1 MNGRQGLA
9 VWITGIPAS
18 GKSAITQELVA
29 RMNSQGISAAVL
41 ESDALRTVLTPQP
54 TFDPDERDRFYHQM
68 AQLGAMLTR
77 QGIPVIFD
85 ATANRR
91 TYRDLAR
98 TLIPHFVEV
107 FVSCTIDICRE
118 RDPKGIY
125 AAAARGAAS
134 NVPGVQAVYEAPLA
148 PEVTVDCRDSPSLSA
163 AAIFTKLS
171 ALHYI

>member
-1 MNGRQGLA
+1 MNGRDGFA

-18 GKSAITQELVA
+18 GKSSITRELVT
-29 RMNSQGISAAVL
+29 RMNSQGLSAVVL
-41 ESDALRTVLTPQP
+41 ESDALRMILTPQP
-54 TFDPDERDRFYHQM
+54 TFGSNERDRFYHQM

-91 TYRDLAR
+91 AYRDHAR
-98 TLIPHFVEV
+98 TLIPRFVEV
-107 FVSCTIDICRE
+107 FVSCTLDICRE

-134 NVPGVQAVYEAPLA
+134 NVPGMQALYEPPLT
-148 PEVTVDCRDSPSLSA
+148 PEVTVDCRETPPINAETILTRIMALS
-163 AAIFTKLS
+163 
-171 ALHYI
+171 YI